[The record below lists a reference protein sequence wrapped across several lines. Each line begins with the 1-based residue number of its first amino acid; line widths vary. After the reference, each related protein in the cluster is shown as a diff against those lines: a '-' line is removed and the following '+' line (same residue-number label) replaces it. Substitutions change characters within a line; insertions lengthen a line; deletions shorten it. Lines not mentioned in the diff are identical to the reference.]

1 MNNHWGLIR
10 RLIGRGVLIAVL
22 VGGLVVGVEMRT
34 SRLQAEVFTLLAREM
49 TFWPEPGPN
58 PAAHFPINGPYNRR
72 FGYVALPAITESLK
86 KQEFVVG
93 RQARIS
99 QQHREFMKH
108 GGFAIYREK
117 PRTGLTIKD
126 RKGAPLFVARFP
138 EQVYSR
144 FEDVPHLVVDTLLFL
159 ENRELLDGRF
169 PHRNPAVEWR
179 RLGAAFAALLKRA
192 VDQSHEVPGGSTLA
206 TQIEKYRHSPDGQT
220 ADVTEKLRQMASAS
234 LRAYMNGPDTINA
247 RRQLVV
253 DYLNST
259 PLAGRPGF
267 GEVIGLGD
275 GLWAWYGTGLKA
287 ASTVLSRPAIG
298 ARDLASQA
306 QVYKQILS
314 LLLAQRRPAF
324 YLGKDRE
331 ALRRLTDS
339 YLRLLE
345 TAGVINH
352 SLRNAALQLPLSL
365 AEAPPAPAA
374 TSFVDEKAASAVRT
388 GLLPL
393 LGISS
398 LYRLDR
404 LDLTVETAF
413 DAPTQKRVTDV
424 LHRLGDR
431 SYLTSLGLSGTN
443 LVGPGNATKIV
454 YSFALYERGSR
465 SNYLRVQADNLDQ
478 PFDLNEGSML
488 DLGSTAKLR
497 TLISYL
503 EIVAALHDRYAH
515 LTNKELDG
523 AAHKVTDPLTRWA
536 VQHLSSTRERSLRAL
551 LEAALLR
558 RYSASPA
565 ERFFTGGGVHT
576 FANFNGADDVRVIS
590 VAEALRRSVNLVFV
604 RLMRDIVRYHIAEGQ
619 PHARDLLKDRH
630 HPARREYLARFA
642 DLEGRKFLNRFYD
655 TYQDL
660 SLPRMLRGLASRARA
675 TPDSLAVVFRSIQ
688 PEATAEDLAEFLRV
702 ALPKAPYK
710 KTIPANFYDKSGPDR
725 LSLADRGTITRV
737 HPLELWLVGFLAVHP
752 DATRVEILAASKAQ
766 RQTAYDWL
774 FRTKSRGA
782 QDRRI
787 RVVLEVDAFRRIHQS
802 WQKLGYPF
810 ESLVPSYA
818 TAIGSSADRPTALAE
833 LMGILVNDGRWLP
846 TVRIQRLHF
855 ASATPYE
862 TVMNREPTPGPS
874 VLAPEVA
881 TIARE
886 LLIDVVA
893 HGTGRRAR
901 DIFSNLVGQELKV
914 GGKTGTGD
922 HRFERYG
929 ANGRLIK
936 STVISRT
943 ATFVFFIDDRFF
955 GTITAFVEGP
965 EAAKY
970 GFTSALATQLL
981 KALAPAI
988 QPLLDGGQPVTT
1000 AAVLWR

>member
-1 MNNHWGLIR
+1 
-10 RLIGRGVLIAVL
+10 
-22 VGGLVVGVEMRT
+22 
-34 SRLQAEVFTLLAREM
+34 
-49 TFWPEPGPN
+49 
-58 PAAHFPINGPYNRR
+58 
-72 FGYVALPAITESLK
+72 
-86 KQEFVVG
+86 
-93 RQARIS
+93 
-99 QQHREFMKH
+99 
-108 GGFAIYREK
+108 
-117 PRTGLTIKD
+117 
-126 RKGAPLFVARFP
+126 
-138 EQVYSR
+138 
-144 FEDVPHLVVDTLLFL
+144 
-159 ENRELLDGRF
+159 
-169 PHRNPAVEWR
+169 
-179 RLGAAFAALLKRA
+179 
-192 VDQSHEVPGGSTLA
+192 VPGGSTLA

-220 ADVTEKLRQMASAS
+220 VDATEKLRQMASAS
-234 LRAYMNGPDTINA
+234 LRAYMNGSNTIEA
-247 RRQLVV
+247 RRRLVV

-275 GLWAWYGTGLKA
+275 GLWAWYGTGLEA
-287 ASTVLSRPAIG
+287 ASSVLRKPALG
-298 ARDLASQA
+298 ERDLARQA
-306 QVYKQILS
+306 QVYKQVLS

-324 YLGKDRE
+324 YLSRDRE

-345 TAGVINH
+345 TAGVIDH
-352 SLRNAALQLPLSL
+352 SLRNTALRLPLSL
-365 AEAPPAPAA
+365 AEVPPTAAA

-388 GLLPL
+388 GLLSL

-404 LDLTVETAF
+404 LDLTVETTF

-431 SYLTSLGLSGTN
+431 SYLTSLGLSGTK
-443 LVGPGNATKIV
+443 LVGPGDPAKIV
-454 YSFALYERGSR
+454 YSFALYERGTR

-515 LTNKELDG
+515 LTDKELGG
-523 AAHKVTDPLTRWA
+523 AAHEVTDPLTRWA
-536 VQHLSSTRERSLRAL
+536 VRHLSSTRERSLKAL
-551 LEAALLR
+551 LETALLR
-558 RYSASPA
+558 RYSASPD

-576 FANFNGADDVRVIS
+576 FANFGAADDVRVIS
-590 VAEALRRSVNLVFV
+590 VAEAFRRSVNLVFV

-619 PHARDLLKDRH
+619 PHARDLLKDGR

-642 DLEGRKFLNRFYD
+642 DLEGRESLNRFYG
-655 TYQDL
+655 TYRGL
-660 SLPRMLRGLASRARA
+660 SPPRMLRVLGSRARA
-675 TPDSLAVVFRSIQ
+675 TADSLAVVFRSIQ
-688 PEATAEDLAEFLRV
+688 PEATAEDLAEFLCV
-702 ALPKAPYK
+702 ALPKASCK
-710 KTIPANFYDKSGPDR
+710 KAIPANLHDKSAPDR
-725 LSLADRGTITRV
+725 LSLADRSTITRV
-737 HPLELWLVGFLAVHP
+737 HPLELWLAGFLAVHP

-766 RQTAYDWL
+766 RQMAYDWL
-774 FRTKSRGA
+774 FRTKSRRA

-787 RVVLEVDAFRRIHQS
+787 RQVLEVDAFRRIHRS

-833 LMGILVNDGRWLP
+833 LMGILVNDGLRLP
-846 TVRIQRLHF
+846 TVRIQHLHF

-862 TVMNREPTPGPS
+862 TVMNREPTLGPS

-881 TIARE
+881 AIARA
-886 LLIDVVA
+886 LLIEVVA
-893 HGTGRRAR
+893 QGTGRRAR
-901 DIFSNLVGQELKV
+901 GAFSDPVGQELKV

-922 HRFERYG
+922 HRFEHYG
-929 ANGRLIK
+929 ADGRLIR
-936 STVISRT
+936 SAVISRT
-943 ATFVFFIDDRFF
+943 ATFVFFIGDRFF
-955 GTITAFVEGP
+955 GTITAFVEGS

-988 QPLLDGGQPVTT
+988 RPLLDGGQPVAT
-1000 AAVLWR
+1000 AAVR